1 MATTTYNMIN
11 TVDTDKILK
20 EKGSVVKVFMY
31 LTKRCYGYKNRC
43 CPSQFT
49 ISKDLNVCVKT
60 VQRAIKRLID
70 IKLIER
76 KRRQQNSNIYI
87 ILNKPIKN
95 NIQENQEA
103 KKVANEIKDKCKKY
117 SKKDATKKKATTS
130 TKNTNNWINSDE
142 VDSFNNFEQREYNYD
157 ELEKDLLGWR

>member
-1 MATTTYNMIN
+1 MSITYNMIN
-11 TVDTDKILK
+11 TNDTDKILK

-31 LTKRCYGYKNRC
+31 LTKRAYGYKNRC
-43 CPSQFT
+43 SPSQFT
-49 ISKDLNVCVKT
+49 ISKDLNICVKT

-87 ILNKPIKN
+87 ILNKPTKN

-103 KKVANEIKDKCKKY
+103 KKVATNIKEKCNKY
-117 SKKDATKKKATTS
+117 SKKDATTN
-130 TKNTNNWINSDE
+130 KNTNNWINADSK
-142 VDSFNNFEQREYNYD
+142 VDSFNNFEQRKYSASEIS
-157 ELEKDLLGWR
+157 EIEKDLLGWR